1 MSGERARGR
10 AVALLTPGAVR
21 LNNRGSKELEW
32 LCIRGGEAGAPG
44 RDLLHRQ
51 AKQTSFLRLLPQP
64 MDDPEKTRLYLS
76 GREAERY
83 FQRHEMLLEFVRLFD
98 YKQASD
104 RAVAIIGAAFVDTLL
119 RDILIE
125 FMVEDEKEVSKL
137 LQPEGP
143 LGTYGSRV
151 TACYCFGLIGKIVT
165 ADLRLVG
172 KIRNSFA
179 HDILVADFSD
189 QKISQ
194 WCRALRWHKE
204 AFAVPPPNA
213 TDRDLFQVGV
223 NQLVTHLNGVPS
235 IARLSKRS
243 EVLGT

>member
-1 MSGERARGR
+1 ME
-10 AVALLTPGAVR
+10 
-21 LNNRGSKELEW
+21 N
-32 LCIRGGEAGAPG
+32 
-44 RDLLHRQ
+44 
-51 AKQTSFLRLLPQP
+51 
-64 MDDPEKTRLYLS
+64 PEKTSPYPS
-76 GREAERY
+76 EKEAERY
-83 FQRHEMLLEFVRLFD
+83 FHRHEMLLEFSRLFD
-98 YKQASD
+98 YKDSD
-104 RAVAIIGAAFVDTLL
+104 RAVAIIGPAFLDTLL

-125 FMVEDEKEVSKL
+125 FMVEDDREVSKL

-172 KIRNSFA
+172 KIRNRFA
-179 HDILVADFSD
+179 HDIRADFSD

-204 AFAVPPPNA
+204 AFAIPPPNA
-213 TDRDLFQVGV
+213 TDKDLFQVGV
-223 NQLVTHLNGVPS
+223 NQLVTHLSGVPS
-235 IARLSKRS
+235 IARSSKRP